1 MSLWRKVC
9 LLVDNFRLV
18 LYGVRLHLDVA
29 LQARK
34 VVEKIVI
41 ELESV
46 LSLLPKPQLYELLH
60 FSFMLELGFVL
71 LL

>member
-9 LLVDNFRLV
+9 FLVDNFGLV

-46 LSLLPKPQLYELLH
+46 LSL
-60 FSFMLELGFVL
+60 
-71 LL
+71 